1 MADFFTSDHHFGHK
15 NIIKYCNRP
24 FDSVEEMNH
33 GLVSLWN
40 EVVTPEDRVFVIG
53 DVYLCKTELAR
64 KHLKKLNGYKILIM
78 GNHDKS
84 KDEMNEFFDEVYQY
98 KYEYSLSDGTPVVL
112 AHHPWEDKDYLQI
125 HGHEHSGN
133 PLRGTRINVCVDL
146 HNYRPVSLQYIEE
159 AFSAQKN
166 LFSKT
171 KTTKELPMPEK
182 INITE
187 EQFKEF
193 IEIQEEGSLNMLDYR
208 GVEHF
213 LTRAEHK
220 HIIKNYEL
228 LSTKHEFHIL

>member
-84 KDEMNEFFDEVYQY
+84 KDKMSEFFDEVYQY
-98 KYEYSLSDGTPVVL
+98 KYEYNLPDGTPVVL
-112 AHHPWEDKDYLQI
+112 AHHPWEEDCFLI
-125 HGHEHSGN
+125 HGHVHAGEPVQRN
-133 PLRGTRINVCVDL
+133 RVNVCVDL
-146 HNYRPVSLQYIEE
+146 HNYRPVSLPYVQQ
-159 AFSAQKN
+159 AFASQK
-166 LFSKT
+166 LSVSK
-171 KTTKELPMPEK
+171 EK
-182 INITE
+182 LMSETINITE
-187 EQFKEF
+187 EQFKSYLEV
-193 IEIQEEGSLNMLDYR
+193 QEEGEFNMLDYR

-213 LTRAEHK
+213 LTREEHRT
-220 HIIKNYEL
+220 IIKNYGVLAVKYEY
-228 LSTKHEFHIL
+228 HIL